1 MLLSCLSLNNVVAVN
16 VVVVL
21 VVGCVV
27 VIVIVVDVVY
37 TYCYLFQ
44 FSRML
49 TRNCRIET
57 WSHCERYLSYI
68 KQYTKL
74 AASSMEE
81 TMLPKQMSIFTI

>member
-21 VVGCVV
+21 VVGCGVV
-27 VIVIVVDVVY
+27 PDVVDVVY

-44 FSRML
+44 LSRMI

-57 WSHCERYLSYI
+57 WNN
-68 KQYTKL
+68 
-74 AASSMEE
+74 
-81 TMLPKQMSIFTI
+81 